1 LFAQSGEEYDGAGQ
15 TAGTL
20 VDLYKLLFGNMKGRP
35 GSQSGGEVVAR
46 QVVMRLEDTFVNYIT
61 QCSRVPPYKLPL
73 NLKNRDESGIK
84 YTHMLICPSS
94 IFNVGLQVASSTE
107 IIPPPPPPGGMNPSR
122 PFRSQH

>member
-1 LFAQSGEEYDGAGQ
+1 LFGQSGEEYDGAGQ

-73 NLKNRDESGIK
+73 NLKNRDESDIK
-84 YTHMLICPSS
+84 YTLMLICPSS
-94 IFNVGLQVASSTE
+94 NFNVGLQVPSSTE
-107 IIPPPPPPGGMNPSR
+107 ISPPPRGMNPSH